1 MDPLQAV
8 LAAHPPTL
16 EALDEGDLDAAT
28 VGLLGEMS
36 SAPLPQPREPG
47 APPAD
52 VGEAVD
58 REIYAAL
65 VHA

>member
-16 EALDEGDLDAAT
+16 EALDEGSLDAAV
-28 VGLLGEMS
+28 VGLPGEMS
-36 SAPLPQPREPG
+36 SAPLPLLVEDG
-47 APPAD
+47 ASPDD

-58 REIYAAL
+58 RQVFAAL
-65 VHA
+65 LHA